1 MEIKFD
7 AQFDAALRAYAARRG
22 DEASDDKASATE
34 VFYEHQ
40 AHLDADDLNAF
51 IEHAQPAA
59 QTMLCA
65 QHLAACAVCRR
76 ALVLL
81 SRSLESETSAVE
93 SLTEVGANQQRESE
107 LPTSELSTSAS
118 SAHVPAAMRDAARS
132 GFLANVTNARALAFA
147 LPVLAVVFAGVLWFA
162 LYPDVCEPR
171 IAITN
176 DSAKAIDQTAAMT
189 NQSVGN
195 GMMSNQESA
204 QSSNAQSSNI
214 TGATSTST
222 QTAISNANQTTMSE
236 SALRATA
243 NANAMLAAPSSNT
256 DLRERRSRTPNA
268 VSVEQVANPARKDSA
283 TASTRSDN
291 VSPSS
296 IAESVGVAELPTNS
310 RAFEGLPLA
319 LSNAAVAKENK
330 AEQPDAAK
338 DKNREVK
345 SRSDEES
352 DDEISIVADAQRR
365 DIQADASQSSS
376 VAADV
381 SRNVTAS
388 PRARRESSGNEK
400 RTVAGRTFSRQSGA
414 WIDER
419 FSFSMR
425 VVTLARN
432 SNQFRALAAE
442 DATLRQIAAALDGEV
457 LVVIK
462 NQAYRLR

>member
-107 LPTSELSTSAS
+107 LPTSELPTSAS

-162 LYPDVCEPR
+162 LYPDVREPR

-176 DSAKAIDQTAAMT
+176 NSAKAIDQTAAMT

-204 QSSNAQSSNI
+204 QSLNSNSNI

-243 NANAMLAAPSSNT
+243 NANAMLAAPFSNT
-256 DLRERRSRTPNA
+256 DLRERQSRTPNA
-268 VSVEQVANPARKDSA
+268 VSVEQVANPARQDSA

-352 DDEISIVADAQRR
+352 DEEISIVADAQRR
-365 DIQADASQSSS
+365 DVQADASQSSS